1 MELDQI
7 RATDPHVL
15 FFPLPLQSHVTT
27 SLKLAELLCLANF
40 HITFLNSEF
49 VHNRLLRYT
58 NVQSH
63 FANYPRFRFKTIT
76 DGLPEHHPRA
86 GAQMIDMFDSLSCV
100 TKPLFREMAVSAQ
113 SGLDSSWP
121 PLTCIVAD
129 GVVNFATE
137 IAKEI
142 GVMAVS
148 FRTISASAYWAYL
161 CVPKMVESCELPFK
175 ESEMDM
181 LVKSVSG
188 MEGFLRRRDL
198 PSFCRTSDVADKTLQ
213 YLIRQS
219 QGNAGSDAVI
229 TNTFEQLEGLA
240 LSQIRNRIP
249 NTYAVGPLHAHLSS
263 RLASTE
269 APLPIASNSLCEE
282 DRSCMAWLD
291 LQPTK
296 SVLYVSFGSIAV
308 VTRNQL
314 MEVWHGLVN
323 SGKRFLWIVRS
334 DLVVGEGVEGKVP
347 AELLAGTKE
356 RGYMVGWAPQEEV
369 LNHKAVGGFWTHSG
383 WNSTLES
390 IVAALP
396 MMCWPYFADQLV
408 NSRLVSEVFKLGLDM
423 KDQCDRVIIEKMIRD
438 LTEDGND
445 EFEKSAN
452 EMAKL
457 ARASVREGGS
467 SYSDLDRLIKDI
479 RRFSLERLS

>member
-15 FFPLPLQSHVTT
+15 FFPLPLQSHDVTT
-27 SLKLAELLCLANF
+27 SLKLAELLYLANF

-86 GAQMIDMFDSLSCV
+86 GAQMIDMFESLSCV

-175 ESEMDM
+175 VFNKAEP
-181 LVKSVSG
+181 
-188 MEGFLRRRDL
+188 RQ
-198 PSFCRTSDVADKTLQ
+198 CR
-213 YLIRQS
+213 
-219 QGNAGSDAVI
+219 
-229 TNTFEQLEGLA
+229 
-240 LSQIRNRIP
+240 
-249 NTYAVGPLHAHLSS
+249 
-263 RLASTE
+263 
-269 APLPIASNSLCEE
+269 
-282 DRSCMAWLD
+282 
-291 LQPTK
+291 
-296 SVLYVSFGSIAV
+296 
-308 VTRNQL
+308 
-314 MEVWHGLVN
+314 
-323 SGKRFLWIVRS
+323 
-334 DLVVGEGVEGKVP
+334 
-347 AELLAGTKE
+347 
-356 RGYMVGWAPQEEV
+356 
-369 LNHKAVGGFWTHSG
+369 
-383 WNSTLES
+383 
-390 IVAALP
+390 
-396 MMCWPYFADQLV
+396 
-408 NSRLVSEVFKLGLDM
+408 
-423 KDQCDRVIIEKMIRD
+423 
-438 LTEDGND
+438 
-445 EFEKSAN
+445 
-452 EMAKL
+452 
-457 ARASVREGGS
+457 
-467 SYSDLDRLIKDI
+467 I
-479 RRFSLERLS
+479 RRGHNQHVRTTRRAGAVSNTESHPQHLCRRATSCPPKLKAGINRSTTANCINQSLGRGQKLHGMA